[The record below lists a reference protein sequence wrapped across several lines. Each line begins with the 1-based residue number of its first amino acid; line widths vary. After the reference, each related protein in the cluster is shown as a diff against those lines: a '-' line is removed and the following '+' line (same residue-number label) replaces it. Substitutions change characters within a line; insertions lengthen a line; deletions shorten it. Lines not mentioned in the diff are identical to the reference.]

1 MYAKRMVSSVGLL
14 PLPTQYPLSCRSLDQ
29 PKSWESKGAGRKR
42 KEMKGKI
49 KVNEE
54 EGKRKQ
60 DQVKIK
66 CSMELIKEAQ
76 EGRVGLH
83 SAHRRPAS

>member
-1 MYAKRMVSSVGLL
+1 MKRMVSSVGLL
-14 PLPTQYPLSCRSLDQ
+14 PPPTQYPLSCRSLDQ
-29 PKSWESKGAGRKR
+29 PKSWESKGAGRKG

-60 DQVKIK
+60 DKVKIK
-66 CSMELIKEAQ
+66 CSMELIKGAQ
-76 EGRVGLH
+76 EGRVSLH
-83 SAHRRPAS
+83 STHGRPAS